1 VRIKVS
7 DIEQFTA
14 SDKEN
19 LVNKYGLIHEKNAW
33 YSHGENSHK
42 HLIFKDVFYE
52 KTDIIG
58 LLFRLNKLCIGKVNY
73 FRKNIDKYDP
83 LKYDY
88 KKGFIIVPLW
98 DSDFLRH
105 KASGFVLDYR
115 YLSTIVVYADFV
127 ALCNELEKHQ

>member
-1 VRIKVS
+1 VS
-7 DIEQFTA
+7 DIEQLTA

-42 HLIFKDVFYE
+42 HLIFKDVFFE

-58 LLFRLNKLCIGKVNY
+58 LLFRLNKLCTGKVNY

-105 KASGFVLDYR
+105 KASGFILDYR
-115 YLSTIVVYADFV
+115 YLSTIIVHTDFE
-127 ALCNELEKHQ
+127 ALCDELEKYQ